1 MSMSAYCRIGP
12 DRYLEAFGLDF
23 EEFAVGQRFEHRPGI
38 TISQQDNVEHALDTI
53 NSAMLHFDAAYAGH
67 TSWGRPLVV
76 STLTVQRVIGMT
88 AKTFARRKALLTFG
102 EIALS
107 EPVFGGDTLYATS
120 EVLAVEQ
127 SEDTDVGIV
136 TVQARGVKASGA
148 EVVRMRYRAS
158 IYRRG
163 RGPDADLGGS
173 PAEEARFAAYEQ
185 TEGGLRER
193 CGLFFEDCKP
203 GERFVH
209 SPRRSFLR
217 DEAIQQAHRSME
229 HAPQYHDL
237 DWAHRYLGGQLRIPE
252 TFVLAA
258 AATAST
264 RTFGRVAANLG
275 WYDIQFPALVR
286 ADDTVR
292 AESEILTVR
301 ASESRP
307 TEGIVSVATSAVN
320 QRQELVL
327 SFRRAL
333 LVYRYGAGSP
343 YLPAGYS

>member
-1 MSMSAYCRIGP
+1 MSLYAYYRIGP
-12 DRYLEAFGLDF
+12 DRYLESFGLDF
-23 EEFAVGQRFEHRPGI
+23 EDFAVGQRFEHRPGI
-38 TISQQDNVEHALDTI
+38 TISQQDNVEHALDTM
-53 NSAMLHFDAAYAGH
+53 NSAMLHFDAAYARH
-67 TSWGRPLVV
+67 TSWGRPLMV

-88 AKTFARRKALLTFG
+88 AKTFARRKALLAFS

-127 SEDTDVGIV
+127 GEDPEFGIV
-136 TVQARGVKASGA
+136 TVQARGIKASGA
-148 EVVRMRYRAS
+148 EVVRMRYRAA

-163 RGPDADLGGS
+163 RRPDAGQDGS
-173 PAEEARFAAYEQ
+173 PAEEARFAAYDQ
-185 TEGGLRER
+185 ADGGLRER
-193 CGLFFEDCKP
+193 CGLFFEDCRA

-229 HAPQYHDL
+229 HAPQYHDV
-237 DWAHRYLGGQLRIPE
+237 DWADRYFGGQLCIPE

-275 WYDIQFPALVR
+275 WYDIQFPAPVR
-286 ADDTVR
+286 ANDTVR

-301 ASESRP
+301 ASGSRP
-307 TEGIVSVATSAVN
+307 AEGIVSVATCALN

-327 SFRRAL
+327 SFRRSL
-333 LVYRYGAGSP
+333 LVYRRGADSP
-343 YLPAGYS
+343 YRSADYS